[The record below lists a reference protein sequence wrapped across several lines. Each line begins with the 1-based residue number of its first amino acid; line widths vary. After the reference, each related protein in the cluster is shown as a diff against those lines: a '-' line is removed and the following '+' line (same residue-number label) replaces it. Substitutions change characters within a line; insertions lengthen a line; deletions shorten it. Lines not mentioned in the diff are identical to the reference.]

1 MMIAPRCRVT
11 VFLAVAALSLAACS
25 KEEPVKPEPP
35 AAKAPVVVPVE
46 IVSTTGDD
54 VAETVRR
61 EVVRAR
67 ADKRDLLVYVGATWC
82 EPCQYFHKAAA
93 AGQLNATFPGLRL
106 VEFDLDR
113 DKEAL
118 ERAGYSSKMIP
129 LFAVPRDDGSGSGE
143 QIEGS
148 IKGPGAVQQI
158 APRLKELLSK
168 NH

>member
-1 MMIAPRCRVT
+1 MRASRFRVA
-11 VFLAVAALSLAACS
+11 VFAAAASLAVGACS
-25 KEEPVKPEPP
+25 KKEEPVKPEPP
-35 AAKAPVVVPVE
+35 AAKAAPVPVE
-46 IVSTTGDD
+46 IVKTTGAD

-61 EVVRAR
+61 EIVRAK

-82 EPCQYFHKAAA
+82 EPCQYFHNAAA
-93 AGQLNATFPGLRL
+93 AGQLDATFPGLRL

-129 LFAVPRDDGSGSGE
+129 LFALPRDDGSGSGE

-148 IKGPGAVQQI
+148 IKGPSAVQQI
-158 APRLKELLSK
+158 TPRLKALLNK
-168 NH
+168 RR

>member
-1 MMIAPRCRVT
+1 MRALR
-11 VFLAVAALSLAACS
+11 FGLAIIVAATSFAGSACS
-25 KEEPVKPEPP
+25 KQEAVKPEPP
-35 AAKAPVVVPVE
+35 AAKAAVIPVE
-46 IVSTTGDD
+46 IVKTTGDD

-61 EVVRAR
+61 EVVRAK

-93 AGQLNATFPGLRL
+93 AGQLDATFPGLRL

-118 ERAGYSSKMIP
+118 ERAGYRSRMIP

-148 IKGPGAVQQI
+148 IKGPSAVQQI
-158 APRLKELLSK
+158 APRLQALLSK
-168 NH
+168 RR

>member
-1 MMIAPRCRVT
+1 MKASRFRVA
-11 VFLAVAALSLAACS
+11 VFAAATSLGAAACS

-35 AAKAPVVVPVE
+35 AAKAPSVPVE
-46 IVSTTGDD
+46 IVKTTGDD

-61 EVVRAR
+61 EVVRAK
-67 ADKRDLLVYVGATWC
+67 ADKRELLVYVGAKWC
-82 EPCQYFHKAAA
+82 EPCQYFHNAAA
-93 AGQLNATFPGLRL
+93 AGQLDATFPGLRL

-118 ERAGYSSKMIP
+118 DRAGYSSRMIP

-148 IKGPGAVQQI
+148 IKGPGAVSQI

-168 NH
+168 RR

>member
-1 MMIAPRCRVT
+1 VA
-11 VFLAVAALSLAACS
+11 VFLAAAWLAAGASACS
-25 KEEPVKPEPP
+25 KDEPVKPEPP
-35 AAKAPVVVPVE
+35 AAKAPSPPVE
-46 IVSTTGDD
+46 IVKTTGDD

-61 EVVRAR
+61 EVVRAK
-67 ADKRDLLVYVGATWC
+67 ADKRDLLVYVGAKWC
-82 EPCQYFHKAAA
+82 EPCQYFHNAAA
-93 AGQLNATFPGLRL
+93 AGQLDATFPGLRL

-118 ERAGYSSKMIP
+118 ERAGYSSRMIP

-168 NH
+168 RR